1 MWRQSLGKQI
11 HFLRVWYRQIDGNF
25 YGVLRAFQ
33 TGSFR
38 SLVRLDTNTGE
49 QNVICQLNSREEIY
63 CTKSDR
69 IITSNGEVIDLS
81 NGRILRRLQF
91 SQTDYPDK
99 TESEVARK

>member
-1 MWRQSLGKQI
+1 MAKSLDKQI

-25 YGVLRAFQ
+25 YGVLREFQ

-38 SLVRLDTNTGE
+38 SLVRLDANTGE
-49 QNVICQLNSREEIY
+49 QNVICQLNSWEGIS

-81 NGRILRRLQF
+81 DGRILRRLQF
-91 SQTDYPDK
+91 LQTDYPGK